1 MKKQSFY
8 KAISN
13 AFCGMKYF
21 FLHERNGKLQ
31 LLVSVFVVALAL
43 GLRLNKTEIIV
54 TIVCCALVMSLEMMN
69 TAIENLCN
77 VVQEE
82 YHPLIKIIKDVA
94 AGAVLLTSIVSIV
107 IGLIIYLP
115 KLINL

>member
-8 KAISN
+8 NAISN

-94 AGAVLLTSIVSIV
+94 AGAVLLTSIASIA